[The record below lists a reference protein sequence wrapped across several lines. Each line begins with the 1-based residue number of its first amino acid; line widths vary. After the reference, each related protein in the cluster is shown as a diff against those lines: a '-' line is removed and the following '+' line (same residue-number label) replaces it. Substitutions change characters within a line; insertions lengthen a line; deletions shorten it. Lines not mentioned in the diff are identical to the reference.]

1 MCKCSRQYGLVGC
14 HESYMKISI
23 ETNDQNRNSEGEP
36 LEFRDRSSDRVFFF
50 FFCGSLAS
58 EQWAAENRSHST
70 LARLE
75 GTILMQDHILVDDK
89 ERE

>member
-1 MCKCSRQYGLVGC
+1 MIQVAYACGGEVCKCSRQYGLVGC

-50 FFCGSLAS
+50 FFLRLPCVGAMGGR
-58 EQWAAENRSHST
+58 EQITQHFGQA
-70 LARLE
+70 
-75 GTILMQDHILVDDK
+75 
-89 ERE
+89 